1 MSDQQVIPT
10 VEEMRAELE
19 SVVASRYFCR
29 APTLVS
35 FLRYVCEKYFSG
47 EADQI
52 KEYTIA
58 VEAFGRPPEFEP
70 KQDPIVRVDANRLR
84 ERLKKYYRTEGR
96 DHAVHILLPLGQ
108 YVPVFQLQTRVLKA
122 SPDINRLPVPV
133 QVALPARNTPPAREE
148 GSALDVRPRPVELVV
163 PKPGVFRIA
172 WVGIPAALLVG
183 MLLLVFIRP
192 PTEVVSP
199 PPDAVAPAA
208 TPYPGGSPLSEV
220 RILCGN
226 DSPKYAD
233 QIGRI
238 WTGDRYFIGGTPF
251 QAAADAV
258 IVRAEDQTIWR
269 RGREG
274 DFEYRIP
281 LKPGIYEAHLYF
293 AEPQRPTDGFEGAGE
308 TTRLLDLF
316 INEKLLLDEFDIVA
330 DAGGTRTAD
339 IKVFTDLSPAADGFL
354 SIRVHGT
361 KGKALLNAIEI
372 FPGLPGRMRP
382 LRMTTRT
389 IPLYTKNQA
398 VWSPEQFFSGGR
410 RVAHGTRIVGT
421 NDPELYETERFGNFS
436 YVIPVSS
443 GRYTAILHFAET
455 YFGPENVGLGG
466 AGLRIFDIQCNGLL
480 LLKDFDIFAQ
490 AGGPNRPVLK
500 TFHNLRANSQG
511 KLIFTFQP
519 VANYACVNAIEII
532 QEGD

>member
-1 MSDQQVIPT
+1 MISN

-29 APTLVS
+29 APSLVS

-108 YVPVFQLQTRVLKA
+108 YVPVFQFQTRALKA
-122 SPDINRLPVPV
+122 PDVSHLPVPLPAV
-133 QVALPARNTPPAREE
+133 LPARPPQPTREDH
-148 GSALDVRPRPVELVV
+148 SAVDVRPRPVELVV
-163 PKPGVFRIA
+163 PRPGVFRIA
-172 WVGIPAALLVG
+172 WVGIPAALLIG
-183 MLLLVFIRP
+183 MLFLIFMKP
-192 PTEVVSP
+192 PT
-199 PPDAVAPAA
+199 DAQAPAVKSTVPAA
-208 TPYPGGSPLSEV
+208 TTYEGMSPLSEI

-226 DSPKYAD
+226 DAPKYAD

-238 WTGDRYFIGGTPF
+238 WTGDRFFIGGTPF
-251 QAAADAV
+251 RAAPDAV

-274 DFEYRIP
+274 EFEYRIP

-293 AEPQRPTDGFEGAGE
+293 AEPQQPTDGFEGAGE
-308 TTRLLDLF
+308 TTRLFDMFL
-316 INEKLLLDEFDIVA
+316 NERLALDEFDIVA
-330 DAGGTRTAD
+330 DSGGPRTAD
-339 IKVFTDLSPAADGFL
+339 IKVFSDVSPAADGFL
-354 SIRVHGT
+354 SIRLHGT
-361 KGKALLNAIEI
+361 KGRALLNAIEI

-389 IPLYTKNQA
+389 IPLFTKNQE

-410 RVAHGTRIVGT
+410 RVAHGTRIIGT
-421 NDPELYETERFGNFS
+421 IDPELYETERFGNFT
-436 YVIPVSS
+436 YVVPVSP
-443 GRYTAILHFAET
+443 GRYTATFHFAET

-466 AGLRIFDIQCNGLL
+466 AGLRVFDIQCNGLL

-490 AGGPNRPVLK
+490 AGGANRPVLK
-500 TFHNLRANSQG
+500 TFRNLRANSQG
-511 KLIFTFQP
+511 KLILTFQP
-519 VANYACVNAIEII
+519 VVNYACLNAIEIVH
-532 QEGD
+532 EGK